1 MYPRPNAEQLVQIG
15 SIHLTFDHTKVSS
28 GRWQTIQSMI
38 FLAGQSSAVV
48 HRILVKKP
56 GSTFVENTHTYVHLY
71 NIYTDMLFIYTTL
84 YVYKYI
90 YRYVY
95 VITSCYTSY
104 EGNCPK
110 QGSSLLTWG
119 WPPLVLLQSSM
130 CNFQACIFVA
140 AGWASTSWCFDFA
153 YFTMGLDSLHPSI
166 SHNLWVGFLC
176 SYSLFWEISFL
187 FETMQTNPPD
197 NLIDTFEICNGTHEN
212 LTSFSV
218 YFVTRSSVRSTKY
231 PKSPKSPMLVGYAP
245 FSQYNPVQ

>member
-1 MYPRPNAEQLVQIG
+1 MALNRG
-15 SIHLTFDHTKVSS
+15 HLCWHEVGHHWFCCGAVCAISRRVFCC
-28 GRWQTIQSMI
+28 GRVGID
-38 FLAGQSSAVV
+38 
-48 HRILVKKP
+48 ILVLW
-56 GSTFVENTHTYVHLY
+56 FCVFY
-71 NIYTDMLFIYTTL
+71 
-84 YVYKYI
+84 
-90 YRYVY
+90 
-95 VITSCYTSY
+95 
-104 EGNCPK
+104 
-110 QGSSLLTWG
+110 
-119 WPPLVLLQSSM
+119 
-130 CNFQACIFVA
+130 
-140 AGWASTSWCFDFA
+140 
-153 YFTMGLDSLHPSI
+153 MGLDSLHPSI